1 MTRIKSIYFAL
12 LFGAVV
18 IAPVVTLSAEEPTVM
33 KVDDE
38 VVANLLDNATTK
50 AQDAWDGVTQGDISK
65 VMPLLQDCIVP
76 ASIAL
81 VLVIMCYLAASATG
95 RMVSHVV
102 ADKVDRTLGRFAG
115 KLVANGLM
123 LMVFLGILGYFGIN
137 VTSFTAI
144 LAASGFAIGMALQGA
159 LGNFAAG
166 IMLLV
171 FRPFKV
177 DDFIRV
183 AGIEGIVSEV
193 ELFTT
198 RLNTLDNRHLILP
211 NGEVFGSTIEN
222 LTHNK
227 VRRVDVGVGVAYD
240 ADLRQTRQ
248 VLESA
253 VHVIP
258 GAAPAPPAQ
267 VVLLDLG
274 DSAVNWEVRVW
285 TRPENYLEVKQQVT
299 AAVKEALDAAQIGIP
314 YPQMELHVAQAA
326 MESIRAAA

>member
-1 MTRIKSIYFAL
+1 MCRFRSIHFIVLFAATVL
-12 LFGAVV
+12 GQATGLM
-18 IAPVVTLSAEEPTVM
+18 AEEP
-33 KVDDE
+33 KVVKVNDE
-38 VVANLLDNATTK
+38 IVANLLDDATTK
-50 AQDAWDGVTQGDISK
+50 AQDAFDGVMRGDVSK
-65 VMPLLQDCIVP
+65 VMPLLEKYIVP
-76 ASIAL
+76 ASISL
-81 VLVIMCYLAASATG
+81 VLIIMCYLAASAIG
-95 RMVSHVV
+95 RMVSHVI

-115 KLVANGLM
+115 KLVSNGLM
-123 LMVFLGILGYFGIN
+123 LIVFLGILGKFGIN

-166 IMLLV
+166 VMLLV

-183 AGIEGIVSEV
+183 AGSEGIVNEID
-193 ELFTT
+193 LFTT

-227 VRRVDVGVGVAYD
+227 VRRVDVAVGVAYD

-253 VHVIP
+253 IHVIP

-267 VVLLDLG
+267 VVLVDLG
-274 DSAVNWEVRVW
+274 GSSVNWEVRVW
-285 TRPENYLEVKQQVT
+285 TRPENYLDVKQHVT

-314 YPQMELHVAQAA
+314 FPQMELHVARAA
-326 MESIRAAA
+326 IDGLRAAA